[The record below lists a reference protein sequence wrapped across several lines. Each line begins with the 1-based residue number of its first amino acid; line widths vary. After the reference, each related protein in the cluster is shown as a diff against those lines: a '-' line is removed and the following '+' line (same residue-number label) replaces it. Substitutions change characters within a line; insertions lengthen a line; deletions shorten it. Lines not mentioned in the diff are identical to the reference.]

1 MTNDGSLHTRIIE
14 AIEAAK
20 RAHETGESRYEA
32 MELLVQESR
41 AARAAL
47 FAIEGADANAL
58 RRTWEP
64 ALNALTTAYYVLAS
78 SGSNTSSA

>member
-1 MTNDGSLHTRIIE
+1 MNDKHLRARIAT
-14 AIEAAK
+14 AIVAAK
-20 RAHETGESRYEA
+20 TAYQTGESRYEA

-47 FAIEGADANAL
+47 FAVEGADANAL